1 MPTITNPAIEA
12 LEAAMSR
19 ILEELEKA
27 KATGSLLT
35 SLNNRSVMSSK
46 ETDLEFLRGY
56 RIGLEFAL
64 RTAKGIEANS
74 PKTIEVCGE

>member
-1 MPTITNPAIEA
+1 MSEITNPAVKA
-12 LEAAMSR
+12 LEEVMSR

-35 SLNNRSVMSSK
+35 SLNNRSVTSFK
-46 ETDLEFLRGY
+46 EKDLEFLRGY

-64 RTAKGIEANS
+64 RTAKGIEGNS
-74 PKTIEVCGE
+74 PRTIEVSSL